1 MLPRRSRR
9 CVKQHATLT
18 YMALQLGASAAYEET
33 VPRASTTR
41 PSPSPPS
48 RGVLSCGSLMFVT
61 HTPPTHPLHPHR
73 SPCSTKTTP
82 ESGAALHTRH
92 SLRRGGTTL
101 ALELK
106 VDVLDIKRHGDWR
119 SDVVYTYHLSDATL
133 QTLLSRLRR
142 LGSRPSLRIWTGC
155 ALALLRE
162 PCAGIT
168 CTHRVWGLSASGQLL
183 PRPAPPASRSKSHQS
198 LVGGRA

>member
-1 MLPRRSRR
+1 VLLQRGLLHPRHQGACCRAGPSCSSHTPLRLTRSTPTGVPAPQRQLQSL
-9 CVKQHATLT
+9 VLLYTLATV
-18 YMALQLGASAAYEET
+18 SAGVAPHWLWSLKSMCST
-33 VPRASTTR
+33 LRGTATGGVTLSTRTTR
-41 PSPSPPS
+41 
-48 RGVLSCGSLMFVT
+48 
-61 HTPPTHPLHPHR
+61 
-73 SPCSTKTTP
+73 
-82 ESGAALHTRH
+82 
-92 SLRRGGTTL
+92 
-101 ALELK
+101 
-106 VDVLDIKRHGDWR
+106 
-119 SDVVYTYHLSDATL
+119 LSDATL
-133 QTLLSRLRR
+133 QTLPSRLRR